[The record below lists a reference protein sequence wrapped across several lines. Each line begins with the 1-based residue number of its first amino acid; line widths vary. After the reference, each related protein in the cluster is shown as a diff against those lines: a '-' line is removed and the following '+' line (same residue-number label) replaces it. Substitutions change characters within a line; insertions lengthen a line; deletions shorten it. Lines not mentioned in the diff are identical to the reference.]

1 MKVLRNA
8 AAGAGTIAELVQF
21 LWERKLWWMIPLVL
35 TLVLVG
41 VLLLIG
47 QASGVAPFIYT
58 LF

>member
-1 MKVLRNA
+1 MRVLRNA
-8 AAGAGTIAELVQF
+8 AAGVGTIGELLQF
-21 LWERKLWWMIPLVL
+21 LWARKLWWMIPFVV

-47 QASGVAPFIYT
+47 QASGIAPFIYT